1 MRESIW
7 SISPRW
13 KTAYFLLFSIQSLL
27 GTGLLSWYEIAQ
39 RTEDDAVE
47 TVLAIISGMAEVGVA
62 AALATVVTTEVTQ
75 NVMVTGEYLRQ
86 KLVEPLKEKQRAE
99 GRAEGRVEGHAEGR
113 AERDAAWEAWNRR
126 RMAAEA
132 EGKPFDEPPPS
143 VREHSS
149 NGS

>member
-13 KTAYFLLFSIQSLL
+13 KTVYFFLFSVQSVL
-27 GTGLLSWYEIAQ
+27 GTGLLSWYETTQ
-39 RTEDDAVE
+39 RTEDNAVE
-47 TVLAIISGMAEVGVA
+47 TILAVISGMAEVGVA
-62 AALATVVTTEVTQ
+62 TAVTTIVVTEVMQ

-86 KLVEPLKEKQRAE
+86 KLVEPLKERQRAE
-99 GRAEGRVEGHAEGR
+99 GRAE
-113 AERDAAWEAWNRR
+113 EREAWEAWNRR

-143 VREHSS
+143 LRENS
-149 NGS
+149 